1 MFPVETE
8 WRLLTAD
15 AQEEGSGGIGP
26 VVIDADNDERFSF
39 EDAGNSKLIIDI
51 LAPELNQSEIFC
63 HETHTLERE
72 LVASFALMTTR
83 QYPMN
88 AICVCVQGFCLVCCS
103 PEINGYCNISQWPQT
118 SVAFLLYNTLLERYT
133 CAVCRCTPVV
143 SSRYV
148 LFTQTYMYVGTLYVC
163 MYICSIASAGAYNN
177 DSAVVVK
184 HNTVVPLQ
192 MM

>member
-1 MFPVETE
+1 MDPPDGSVITGFEGQQHFEITCQIIYGGMFPVETE

-88 AICVCVQGFCLVCCS
+88 AICVCVQGFCLVFCS
-103 PEINGYCNISQWPQT
+103 PEINGYCNISLWPQT
-118 SVAFLLYNTLLERYT
+118 SVAFLLYNTLLEDIHVQYADAHLLCLVDTYSLLRHT
-133 CAVCRCTPVV
+133 C
-143 SSRYV
+143 
-148 LFTQTYMYVGTLYVC
+148 M
-163 MYICSIASAGAYNN
+163 
-177 DSAVVVK
+177 
-184 HNTVVPLQ
+184 
-192 MM
+192 